1 MCGIAGLI
9 GADTQRPIRKMAA
22 ALMHRGP
29 DAEGFVDTDGA
40 SLAARRLRII
50 DIAGPDQPLFNE
62 DRSIVSVFNG
72 EIYNY
77 RELRRFLESKGHR
90 FHTAGDTEVIVH
102 LYEEFGDECV
112 HALRGMFAFAVWDS
126 RRRRLLLARDRVGIK
141 PLYFSDR
148 PDCFVFASE
157 LKSMLASGRVPTDID
172 SAALDFYLTLQYV
185 PAPLTMLQHVRKLEP
200 GHVLSWQA
208 GHVRIRRYWDLV
220 LDSAEPRK
228 RWSVVAE
235 DFQRTLA
242 EAVTSHQVSD
252 VPIGVL
258 LSGGIDS
265 SALTPALRVP
275 GTTGSPGQTRFHRLE
290 RIHGAGKSGWRRFVS
305 VPTR

>member
-1 MCGIAGLI
+1 PRTSRPRPRLPSVRVGRHRARTSRVLRRTRTRPRAREDRVCSGARWKSLNVMCGIAGLI

-90 FHTAGDTEVIVH
+90 FHTAGDTEVIVL

-141 PLYFSDR
+141 PLYFCRDAEKI
-148 PDCFVFASE
+148 VFGSE
-157 LKSMLASGRVPTDID
+157 LKAILAHGSAPRTID
-172 SAALDFYLTLQYV
+172 PAALEDYL
-185 PAPLTMLQHVRKLEP
+185 A
-200 GHVLSWQA
+200 
-208 GHVRIRRYWDLV
+208 
-220 LDSAEPRK
+220 
-228 RWSVVAE
+228 
-235 DFQRTLA
+235 F
-242 EAVTSHQVSD
+242 
-252 VPIGVL
+252 GV
-258 LSGGIDS
+258 
-265 SALTPALRVP
+265 VP
-275 GTTGSPGQTRFHRLE
+275 GPRTIF
-290 RIHGAGKSGWRRFVS
+290 AGIEKL
-305 VPTR
+305 P